1 MKIIKPAFFD
11 SFRCI
16 ASSCPD
22 SCCKEWDVQIDEAKA
37 ALYRSL
43 PGELGDC
50 LRSHLAV
57 ADGETFM
64 SIVDGRCPMWRD
76 DGLCR
81 IQAELGED
89 ALCKTCRDF
98 PRLTH
103 DYGDFTE
110 YALELSCPEAARIIL
125 STPDPM
131 PVALEVPGGD
141 APEYDRADMEILLR
155 SREAARK
162 LLAESRRSVA
172 QTLALLLKIACE
184 AQAELNG
191 EAVLPVDDDAFLR
204 QFGEKHC
211 VPGDFQEIL
220 NFYKSLEILTPQ
232 WAARLDSPAPAP
244 WERRHLTLVRY
255 FVDRYW
261 LQAISDLD
269 LLGRAAFTLVSCMV
283 IRHLGGD
290 LVQTAQLYSK
300 EIENDADNVT
310 AILDAAY
317 EHPSFELSCLLDLLL
332 PESENNAAEQLGRNT
347 TNQLKKT

>member
-1 MKIIKPAFFD
+1 MKIVKPIYFD

-22 SCCKEWDVQIDEAKA
+22 SCCKEWDVQIDEASA
-37 ALYRSL
+37 ALYRAL
-43 PGELGDC
+43 PGALGDC
-50 LRSHLAV
+50 LRSHLVV

-64 SIVDGRCPMWRD
+64 SIVDGRCPMWRG

-89 ALCKTCRDF
+89 SLCKTCRDF

-103 DYGDFTE
+103 DYGSFTE

-125 STPDPM
+125 GTPDPM
-131 PVALEVPGGD
+131 PVTLEVPGGD
-141 APEYDRADMEILLR
+141 APEYDPADMEILLR
-155 SREAARK
+155 SREAVRK

-172 QTLALLLKIACE
+172 QTLALLLKIASE

-191 EAVLPVDDDAFLR
+191 EEILPVDDDAFLR
-204 QFGEKHC
+204 QIGETRC
-211 VPGDFQEIL
+211 LPGDFQAIL

-244 WERRHLTLVRY
+244 WERRHLTLARY

-261 LQAISDLD
+261 LQAISDFD
-269 LLGRAAFTLVSCMV
+269 LLGRAAFVLVSCMV

-300 EIENDADNVT
+300 EIENDADNVA

-317 EHPSFELSCLLDLLL
+317 ENPAFESSRLLCLLAR
-332 PESENNAAEQLGRNT
+332 ETA
-347 TNQLKKT
+347 KI